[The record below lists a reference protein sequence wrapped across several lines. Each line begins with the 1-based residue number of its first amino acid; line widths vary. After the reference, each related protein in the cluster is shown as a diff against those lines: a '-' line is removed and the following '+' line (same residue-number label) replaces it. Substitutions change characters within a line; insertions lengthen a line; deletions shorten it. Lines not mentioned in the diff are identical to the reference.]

1 MRGVIL
7 TNLCDMIEERY
18 GLKFLN
24 DVIDA
29 SQLPSGGIYTA
40 GGNYDGAEV
49 ASIVATLEKLLG
61 IPQEFI
67 IRNYG
72 EFLAIK
78 LSEAF
83 PAFFEVDGLKAFLKT
98 VDHHIH
104 VEVEKLYPES
114 ELPKF
119 TFEDPGDNKL
129 VMHYYS
135 SRKLCHLAEGLIE
148 GAAKYFNEEC
158 SLVHS
163 TCMHRGDEYC
173 TFEMAFYEAE

>member
-24 DVIDA
+24 DVIENA
-29 SQLPSGGIYTA
+29 GLPSGGIYTS
-40 GGNYDGAEV
+40 GGNYDGAEIV
-49 ASIVATLEKLLG
+49 SIVKTLEKLLG

-67 IRNYG
+67 VRSYG
-72 EFLAIK
+72 EYLAIK

-83 PAFFEVDGLKAFLKT
+83 PAFFKVEGLKAFLKT

-104 VEVEKLYPES
+104 VEVEKLYPNS

-119 TFEDPGDNKL
+119 TFEDQGGNTL
-129 VMHYYS
+129 IMRYYS
-135 SRKLCHLAEGLIE
+135 SRKMCHLAEGLIE
-148 GAAKYFNEEC
+148 GSARFFNEEC

-163 TCMHRGDEYC
+163 TCMHRGDECC
-173 TFEMAFYEAE
+173 TFEMAFYDAE